1 MSRAGGLLA
10 STSLLLIAPLAAQ
23 AQQMGGMSALDPAIA
38 ADPTIDTTLDAAEA
52 EGDLPRRQLT
62 SWNEYDGRFITAR
75 LGGGFLWDLA
85 GYAQDEN
92 SEAQMA
98 LTNKGDLRDFRLL
111 LKGQFKFAPRLSY
124 TIGYMYDK
132 AREQWSFRQ
141 TGIMA
146 EVPELYGSIF
156 IGRTKEGFSTSK
168 IMVGYQGWTNERAAI
183 NDAFLPILADGI
195 KWSGYAPSGKFVYN
209 VGWFTDSRSENE
221 TFNKNDRQ
229 FAARAVWLPFTGTNK
244 GVLHLAL
251 EGRFAA
257 SNDGF
262 LQYRSKPEAFQAQS
276 YAIDTGRFSAESA
289 VTLGIETYYRPGP
302 LTFGMEY
309 FFNQV
314 QSEEENDPFF
324 HGGEVFV
331 SYLLTG
337 ETKPYN
343 LRGAYFERTSPARTV
358 FEGGPGAWELVLR
371 MSYAD
376 LDAQDI
382 HGGRFWRIT
391 PMVNWH
397 LSDNIRLEFV
407 TGYGVLDR
415 FDRTGS
421 TVFFQSRIQ
430 FQLLSLVLPTMTFA
444 AICAISSLY

>member
-1 MSRAGGLLA
+1 MLGAGTANIGLTQGRRGVRRAAKLIA
-10 STSLLLIAPLAAQ
+10 SVSILLIVPATTH
-23 AQQMGGMSALDPAIA
+23 AQQIAGMSGLNPAIA
-38 ADPTIDTTLDAAEA
+38 ADPTINTMLDAAEA
-52 EGDLPRRQLT
+52 EGDLPRRRLIN
-62 SWNEYDGRFITAR
+62 WNEYDGRFVTAR
-75 LGGGFLWDLA
+75 LGGGFLWDLV
-85 GYAQDEN
+85 GYGQDGN
-92 SEAQMA
+92 SKQQMT
-98 LTNKGDLRDFRLL
+98 LIDKGDLRDFRLL
-111 LKGQFKFAPRLSY
+111 LKGQFKFAPRFSY

-132 AREQWSFRQ
+132 GREQWSFRQ

-195 KWSGYAPSGKFVYN
+195 RWSGYAPSGKFVYN
-209 VGWFTDSRSENE
+209 FGWFGDSRSENE
-221 TFNKNDRQ
+221 TFNKNDNQ
-229 FAARAVWLPFTGTNK
+229 FAARAVWLPNTGTDR
-244 GVLHLAL
+244 GLLHLAL
-251 EGRFAA
+251 EVRSAA

-262 LQYRSKPEAFQAQS
+262 LRYRSKPEAFQAQS
-276 YAIDTGRFSAESA
+276 YAIDTGQFSAEHSY
-289 VTLGIETYYRPGP
+289 TLGVEAYYRPGP
-302 LTFGMEY
+302 FMVGMEY

-314 QSEEENDPFF
+314 RSEEEDDPFF

-343 LRGAYFERTSPARTV
+343 LRGAYFERTSPAVTV

-376 LDAQDI
+376 LDSKNIQ
-382 HGGRFWRIT
+382 GGRFWRVT
-391 PMVNWH
+391 PMVNWY
-397 LSDNIRLEFV
+397 LSDNVRLEFV

-415 FDRTGS
+415 FGITGG
-421 TVFFQSRIQ
+421 TAFFQSRL
-430 FQLLSLVLPTMTFA
+430 QLQL
-444 AICAISSLY
+444 

>member
-1 MSRAGGLLA
+1 MNAACSASRGTWLVT
-10 STSLLLIAPLAAQ
+10 STSLLLAISGMAGAQ
-23 AQQMGGMSALDPAIA
+23 PVPEMSALSPTIRE
-38 ADPTIDTTLDAAEA
+38 ADPSINTSLDAAESD
-52 EGDLPRRQLT
+52 GDLPRRRLI

-415 FDRTGS
+415 FNQTGS

-430 FQLLSLVLPTMTFA
+430 FQL
-444 AICAISSLY
+444 

>member
-1 MSRAGGLLA
+1 
-10 STSLLLIAPLAAQ
+10 
-23 AQQMGGMSALDPAIA
+23 MSALSPAIRE
-38 ADPTIDTTLDAAEA
+38 ADPSINTSLDAAESD
-52 EGDLPRRQLT
+52 GDLPRRRLI

-111 LKGQFKFAPRLSY
+111 LKGQLKFAPRLSY

-156 IGRTKEGFSTSK
+156 VGRTKEGFSTSK

-209 VGWFTDSRSENE
+209 LGWFTDSRSENE

-229 FAARAVWLPFTGTNK
+229 FAARAVWLPFTGTNR

-262 LQYRSKPEAFQAQS
+262 LQYRSKPEAYQAQS
-276 YAIDTGRFSAESA
+276 YAIDTGKFSAESA

-302 LTFGMEY
+302 LMFGMEY

-343 LRGAYFERTSPARTV
+343 LRGAYFERTSPAQTV

-376 LDAQDI
+376 LNSQDI

-391 PMVNWH
+391 PMINWH

-415 FDRTGS
+415 FNQTGS

-430 FQLLSLVLPTMTFA
+430 FQL
-444 AICAISSLY
+444 

>member
-1 MSRAGGLLA
+1 
-10 STSLLLIAPLAAQ
+10 
-23 AQQMGGMSALDPAIA
+23 
-38 ADPTIDTTLDAAEA
+38 
-52 EGDLPRRQLT
+52 
-62 SWNEYDGRFITAR
+62 
-75 LGGGFLWDLA
+75 
-85 GYAQDEN
+85 
-92 SEAQMA
+92 
-98 LTNKGDLRDFRLL
+98 
-111 LKGQFKFAPRLSY
+111 
-124 TIGYMYDK
+124 
-132 AREQWSFRQ
+132 
-141 TGIMA
+141 MA
-146 EVPELYGSIF
+146 EIPELYGSIF
-156 IGRTKEGFSTSK
+156 VGRTKEGFSTSK

-183 NDAFLPILADGI
+183 NDALLPILADGI
-195 KWSGYAPSGKFVYN
+195 KWSGYVPSGKFVYN
-209 VGWFTDSRSENE
+209 LGWFTDSRSEAE
-221 TFNKNDRQ
+221 SFNKNDRQ
-229 FAARAVWLPFTGTNK
+229 FAARAVWLPFTGTNR

-276 YAIDTGRFSAESA
+276 YAIDTGKFPAESA
-289 VTLGIETYYRPGP
+289 VTLGIESYYRPGSW
-302 LTFGMEY
+302 TFGMEY

-314 QSEEENDPFF
+314 QSEEQNDPFF
-324 HGGEVFV
+324 HGGEVLV

-376 LDAQDI
+376 LDANDI

-415 FDRTGS
+415 FDQTGS

-430 FQLLSLVLPTMTFA
+430 FQL
-444 AICAISSLY
+444 